1 MGWVV
6 LVCGPSVRA
15 DAVII
20 AALFKALL
28 RFGVVGRAKGLP
40 VLHVPKECSIASVGD
55 DVIPVAEFGA
65 VAGGVETEALAD
77 HGGDHVLH
85 LAPTC
90 PARGRC
96 GGLRTPGL

>member
-1 MGWVV
+1 MQRD
-6 LVCGPSVRA
+6 CQFSVSQ
-15 DAVII
+15 
-20 AALFKALL
+20 
-28 RFGVVGRAKGLP
+28 
-40 VLHVPKECSIASVGD
+40 KEFSIASVGD

-96 GGLRTPGL
+96 GGLRTPGRDPQCLAQAR